1 MSKIKLFL
9 FCCLAVLLMSPTK
22 SSLSA
27 WTPGAVVSRAEVER
41 YGLNRCFTA
50 VAIPD
55 AVFLRMRGHSYPSGC
70 EVQRSDLRYLK
81 VLHYDFNGRI
91 RLGEM
96 VCNKSIANDLLYVF
110 RQLYD
115 QHYPIERMLLIDDYG
130 ADDERS
136 MQANNTSCFCY
147 RKVKGHTKLSKHARG
162 LAVDLN
168 PLYNPCVRTIRGKR
182 VVQPSTG
189 AKYTNRSAA
198 FAHKITRSDSAYK
211 VFTSR
216 GFRWGGA
223 WRSLKDYQHFEK

>member
-27 WTPGAVVSRAEVER
+27 WTSGAVVSRAEVER

-55 AVFLRMRGHSYPSGC
+55 AVFQRMRGHSYPSGC

-96 VCNKSIANDLLYVF
+96 VCNKSIANDLLFVF
-110 RQLYD
+110 RKLYD
-115 QHYPIERMLLIDDYG
+115 KRYAIGSMRLIDDFG
-130 ADDERS
+130 ADDEHS

-147 RKVKGHTKLSKHARG
+147 RKVKGQTKLSKHAHG
-162 LAVDLN
+162 LAVDVN
-168 PLYNPCVRTIRGKR
+168 PLYNPCVRTIRGR
-182 VVQPSTG
+182 RSVQPANG
-189 AKYTNRSAA
+189 LPYIDRKAA
-198 FAHKITRSDSAYK
+198 FAHKISRDDVAYK
-211 VFTSR
+211 YFTQR